1 MKLVRRGLAMVFMLL
16 LAMAATAVADDP
28 CWPLAQQVV
37 PYFRRS
43 AEHGS
48 DIAQVHLGLRYL
60 VGRDV
65 PQDYEEAAKW
75 LRRAAD
81 QGQEVAQHSLGE
93 MYAKGEGVQRDFVQ
107 AHIWFNLAAAHG
119 YEDAEKAR
127 WTIEQQ
133 MTPAQVLQAQK
144 MAREWKPKA
153 GALRRDANK
162 LVLRLFR

>member
-93 MYAKGEGVQRDFVQ
+93 MYAKGEGDAARFCPGTHLVQFSGR
-107 AHIWFNLAAAHG
+107 AWI
-119 YEDAEKAR
+119 R
-127 WTIEQQ
+127 RR
-133 MTPAQVLQAQK
+133 
-144 MAREWKPKA
+144 RES
-153 GALRRDANK
+153 ALDN
-162 LVLRLFR
+162 